1 MKKFVLVLFAACAL
15 VSCGPKEFTFIQ
27 LTDTQVGFHDKTEGY
42 AQSDSLFKLA
52 VDAVNRI
59 KPAVV
64 VITGDLVNDT
74 ADSLQKVIYKKN
86 LAEIDPSV
94 PVYAIPGNHDLRPW
108 TQENYDAF
116 IEFNGY
122 DRFSTKINDC
132 AFIGFDSCCIKDGI
146 ADKEAEQ
153 LAWLEQELK
162 AAKGSRY
169 IFLFTHCPIFRESID
184 EEEDYFNFSKPK
196 RKEYLD
202 LFAKYKV
209 NALFA
214 GHTHKDY
221 RASYNGIELITAGP
235 VGSPLH
241 GGYSG
246 LNTVHVGK
254 DGFSS
259 NYSSALDAK

>member
-1 MKKFVLVLFAACAL
+1 MKKLFLAALAAL
-15 VSCGPKEFTFIQ
+15 FLASCGPEEFTFIQ
-27 LTDTQVGFHDKTEGY
+27 MTDPQVGFKDKTEGY

-52 VDAVNRI
+52 VAAVNRI

-74 ADSLQKVIYKKN
+74 ADSLQKVIYKAN
-86 LAEIDPSV
+86 VAAIDPSI
-94 PVYAIPGNHDLRPW
+94 PVYANPGNHDMRPW
-108 TQENYDAF
+108 TPENHKAF
-116 IEFNGY
+116 LEFNGY
-122 DRFSTKINDC
+122 DRFSFKLNGC
-132 AFIGFDSCCIKDGI
+132 AFIGFDSCCIKDEI
-146 ADKEAEQ
+146 AEQEAEQ
-153 LAWLEQELK
+153 KVWLEKELA

-169 IFLFTHCPIFRESID
+169 IFLFTHCPVFRESID
-184 EEEDYFNFSKPK
+184 EDEDYFNFSKPK

-202 LFAKYKV
+202 LFKEYGV

-221 RASYNGIELITAGP
+221 RSAYEGIELITAGP

-246 LNTVHVGK
+246 LNVIRVGK
-254 DGFSS
+254 DGFTCT
-259 NYSSALDAK
+259 YSSAPDAK